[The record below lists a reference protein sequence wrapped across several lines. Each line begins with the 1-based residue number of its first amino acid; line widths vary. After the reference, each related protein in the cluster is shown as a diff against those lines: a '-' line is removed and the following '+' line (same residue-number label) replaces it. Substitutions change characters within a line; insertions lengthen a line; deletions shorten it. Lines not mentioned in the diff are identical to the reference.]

1 MVNQE
6 EILDYMNL
14 YEDCLD
20 LDTPSLIELH
30 KSRRIF
36 TNKQERLEFFVT
48 QEVLEE
54 RKYNLIQKLEDELN
68 QNPNQINL
76 RSLKL
81 HHLLARLYFRNE
93 ADYDLAETH
102 KNDAFSIYEI
112 LITKDTYS
120 PQTILHW
127 GEILMAPDK
136 KIINTCKIDPHQS
149 AAYRL
154 FDNSLKNSYWLSNDS
169 QGNQV
174 IVTHYN
180 KPIITGFK
188 INGN

>member
-1 MVNQE
+1 MAKRQNT
-6 EILDYMNL
+6 L
-14 YEDCLD
+14 EDTD
-20 LDTPSLIELH
+20 IYKRYSELDTPSLVEVH
-30 KSRRIF
+30 NKYRVF
-36 TNKQERLEFFVT
+36 TNKEEQVKLFATMEL
-48 QEVLEE
+48 LAE

-136 KIINTCKIDPHQS
+136 KINTCKIDPNQS
-149 AAYRL
+149 DAYL
-154 FDNSLKNSYWLSNDS
+154 WFDNSLKNSYWLSNDS

-180 KPIITGFK
+180 KPIRTGFK